1 MVDEERIRKYVEKK
15 LEARNGLLIHAAIFT
30 LVNLLIISSWAN
42 VPGGGGQLPGPFI
55 VTFFWGLGLF
65 AHYMDY
71 SGKYGRGRERRERL
85 VELELEK
92 ERERVRRVKQKN
104 DDLYYD
110 EERSIRLT
118 EDGELSDSTVD
129 HIEDERRK
137 RQ

>member
-1 MVDEERIRKYVEKK
+1 
-15 LEARNGLLIHAAIFT
+15 
-30 LVNLLIISSWAN
+30 
-42 VPGGGGQLPGPFI
+42 
-55 VTFFWGLGLF
+55 
-65 AHYMDY
+65 MDY